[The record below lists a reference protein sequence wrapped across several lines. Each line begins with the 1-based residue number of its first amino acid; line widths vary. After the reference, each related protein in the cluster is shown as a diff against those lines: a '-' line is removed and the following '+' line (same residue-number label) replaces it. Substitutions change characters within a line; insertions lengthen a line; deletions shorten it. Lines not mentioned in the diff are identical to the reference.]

1 MNKQCYRV
9 VFNKARGMFM
19 VVSEITKS
27 QNKTAGNGSSKKS
40 TAKSESQSGTTLSY
54 SRLAVAILCCQSMI
68 YTQVQAAN
76 SQIQNTASNVPAAQ
90 RAALLKSTNG
100 TPIVNIRTPNSKG
113 LSHNTYNQFDIG
125 SNGAI
130 LNNSIGGANTQLAGA
145 IAGNQYLAKTAANTI
160 LNEVRSNAPAKFQG
174 NIEVAGQRAD
184 VIIAS
189 PSGLQIQGGGF
200 INANQATLTTG
211 TPKIDSAGN
220 LTGFDVKQGQ
230 IQFDNATTGNAL
242 GGDLYDGKNKN
253 QANYVDILARA
264 VTINGQIHAN
274 QDVDMVIGSNTVDY
288 DTGEATKIT
297 GTGTVPTLAVDVS
310 TLGGIYAN
318 SINLVGTENGLGVR
332 NAGNIQAN
340 QQIVLTNSGKIENK
354 GDIKTTK
361 AQTSLLSINATG
373 NAGSIDHSGT
383 ISSYG
388 MIDMQADKDITLDA
402 GIVKKNSA
410 GTAVQLMPDII
421 RIDAGGSLK
430 VSNISDIRNKNVD
443 DQTNIYTHST
453 LDTIVDS
460 KSAIASNGG
469 VSIDGDRYVHLLD
482 TSSTSAGVAALNIS
496 SKSGTTV
503 DNATVAGSGDVYINS
518 RTADTTVSN
527 NSQLSAKKSLTIGAG
542 RDATLKTGSRIIGA
556 NDLTIAAT
564 RNATVDTAGSIKVTN
579 DAVVQAG
586 ELAYL
591 KNISQPTNIGKQL
604 IIQGKQATVLNSTAN
619 ANEGIYI
626 NSQGKDTTITNSNLN
641 STKGAVT
648 AIANQAA
655 LKVNK
660 LNTNANSTILAATGD
675 VSIVGSTFTTDN
687 LAIES
692 GQNLTATQLTTV
704 NRDIKQTGSIH
715 TKSKGTTDITSSQL
729 KNTGNITVSSDKYLT
744 IIDTDI
750 DSGKNLSLQ
759 TKQNIYSN
767 ISLDKN
773 AEGVAFNNYDVSTK
787 QNTFTAAEVLSLD
800 STGRQAYKDT
810 DFKGSA
816 ILSNAGS
823 NYILSTNLNL
833 TATGASKNVNKN
845 INGNIQIVNEGTISL
860 NKNHTIS
867 AQKDLT
873 IQAGK
878 GITVTKAPKIVAQNI
893 ALKTTV
899 ASTAKSDKGINNT
912 YGDGD
917 ISIIGTELSATG
929 STGNGLVID
938 AANHLNVIDSQ
949 TKSVGSTTMKSGNL
963 MRLNN
968 STIESGK
975 NIALDSQSQII
986 FNGERSANTN
996 SSLNHI
1002 NTGKVVL
1009 NADEILS
1016 INSQSTQSYKDIDAS
1031 AGAILVNSVLSKVS
1045 LNDNVDFDATGGS
1058 KLAQSKEKLSD
1069 GKDVKTLNGDLSVSS
1084 YNDLI
1089 IDPKLVK
1096 LHSKGDLS
1104 LTSRN
1109 GQLYL
1114 KGHALKKASFFS
1126 SPLLFGNN
1134 DFVEL
1139 IASGDINL
1147 TGKEVLIEGANLN
1160 NGYDLFRLMID
1171 SSKIDYSSGDFQ
1183 KQIDVLNAELEKKKE
1198 TEKKRG
1204 VIEFSPA
1211 MGGINITATNGDVKL
1226 KGIKNGVNDI
1236 DGCEP
1241 YCGFFNYVS
1250 PHRVQVIEDQIK
1262 LVNSEIAST
1271 KVDTKLSVQARNGEV
1286 SKLQG
1291 TLSDLNKILEISKQP
1306 SKGYEHKAVEI
1317 NSFGTVN
1324 ISAQNGGVLLEGTN
1338 VNSIFDSINI
1348 LAKGNLD
1355 SINVTDDNN
1364 RTDTYNDSI
1373 RITGLADVFQ
1383 QGDMNGS
1390 NYSYHQII
1398 NQPKL
1403 KAKGNIQISGQ
1414 GDLVKSSNKY
1424 DSKTK
1429 SYISNNGVVLNSA
1442 DVISTNGNIR
1452 IDASEGDINLEASQA
1467 AFMDGSQTSSTS
1479 RKWYGKKKTTTTTV
1493 TSNNSNAV
1501 TTDLEAKNISL
1512 TADGNIKAYGSDLV
1526 AAPTGV
1532 IKLSAGN
1539 GLYLYS
1545 IDNVNENS
1553 TDIKKKSSFLGVRYN
1568 KEHTNDTRQEL
1579 SQLPAKLIGGKA
1591 YTASGSDTLLEG
1603 TVFNTLKSSDIQVGV
1618 GKYADDAAKLILA
1631 PITNQITI
1639 THNQEKESTVWMKTV
1654 DQGSVVTTAQL
1665 PKFNQ
1670 VPTITSPN
1678 GVIVAVPVEVTVDS
1692 NAKAKAA
1699 IQKSQEELGK
1709 IALNLSKQPGYEYLA
1724 ALDKTNDINWA
1735 QVDLI
1740 QKNWNYTQEGLT
1752 PGAAALIA
1760 IAVAVAA
1767 GPAGSGLSASM
1778 VATNAAG
1785 IALQTQAVI
1794 TLINNKGDISKTL
1807 KDMASSDTI
1816 RNMATAALTAGL
1828 TAKLNLPQMANND
1841 FANKLVNGVAEGA
1854 TSAFV
1859 NAAFNGVSLEDALK
1873 NSLRSSLVD
1882 VFSAEIYSGFVKDF
1896 DTNEFSDNLA
1906 HKLVA
1911 AGVGCVSA
1919 SAKKQDCDAGAIG
1932 AAVGEMLG
1940 DYLVDDSRLLT
1951 VDEEKKILDYSKLL
1965 AGSVALIT
1973 NVDVDT
1979 AASSATIAVKNN
1991 ALQPPKGDRKFLG
2004 GAVTLLEQA
2013 AGGLAG
2019 AAVSVGKIG
2028 EPFIHPID
2036 TYEGLK
2042 QFTNQDEKWIAI
2054 QLAVAYDLQT
2064 RADNYN
2070 MHAAN
2075 GSNFGMGMESAINT
2089 LDAVF
2094 IGASIAKVPSGL
2106 LSALPALKTGA
2117 RVTYKGATYILKNG
2131 KIVAAKVIDSSLRPS
2146 VPWKSQIGAVGNL
2159 GDRNINLNMGIN
2171 NRVAIQSLD
2180 NVPASINVSK
2190 LRKALSPSWFKSSY
2204 QIDNLSISV
2213 AEIKTATGSI
2223 ERVMA
2228 VNGKAWHGNNAPKE
2242 SITWQGNIYNI
2253 VFTDPKNLPTN
2264 VNNINHAEKRI
2275 FEYINA
2281 NYSNQP
2287 INVKI
2292 AVENTSA
2299 RSQGMCSG
2307 CSISIN
2313 DLSNRMPKM
2322 TIQMF
2327 QGSTGRNP

>member
-1 MNKQCYRV
+1 MNKQCYIV

-40 TAKSESQSGTTLSY
+40 VAAKSESPSSANLSY
-54 SRLAVAILCCQSMI
+54 HRLALAILCCQSMI
-68 YTQVQAAN
+68 YTQVQAAT
-76 SQIQNTASNVPAAQ
+76 SAIQNTASNVPAAQ
-90 RAALLKSTNG
+90 RAALLKATNG
-100 TPIVNIRTPNSKG
+100 TPIVNIRTPNSNG

-174 NIEVAGQRAD
+174 NLEIAGQRAD

-211 TPKIDSAGN
+211 TPKIDSTGN

-230 IQFDNATTGNAL
+230 IQFDNAATGNAL

-274 QDVDMVIGSNTVDY
+274 QDVNMVIGSNTVDY

-297 GTGTVPTLAVDVS
+297 GTGTAPTLAVDVS
-310 TLGGIYAN
+310 TLGGIYAG

-332 NAGNIQAN
+332 NAGNINAT
-340 QQIVLTNSGKIENK
+340 QQIVLTNSGKIENT
-354 GDIKTTK
+354 GAIQTTK

-373 NAGSIDHSGT
+373 TTGSIEHSGT

-388 MIDMQADKDITLDA
+388 MIDLQADKDITLDK
-402 GIVKKNSA
+402 GIIRKNSA
-410 GTAVQLMPDII
+410 GAAVQLMPDII
-421 RIDAGGSLK
+421 NIDAGGSLK

-443 DQTNIYTHST
+443 DQTNIYIHST

-469 VSIDGDRYVHLLD
+469 VSIDADRYVRLLD
-482 TSSTSAGVAALNIS
+482 TSSTSVGVAALNIS

-503 DNATVAGSGDVYINS
+503 DNATVAGSGDVYISS
-518 RTADTTVSN
+518 RAADTTVSN

-542 RDATLKTGSRIIGA
+542 RDAILKSGSRIGVA
-556 NDLTIAAT
+556 TDLTIAAT
-564 RNATVDTAGSIKVTN
+564 RNATVDTAGSINVTN
-579 DAVVQAG
+579 DAIVQAG

-591 KNISQPTNIGKQL
+591 KDSTQPITIGKQL
-604 IIQGKQATVLNSTAN
+604 TIEGKQATVLNSTAN
-619 ANEGIYI
+619 ANDGIYI
-626 NSQGKDTTITNSNLN
+626 TSQGKATTITNSNLN
-641 STKGAVT
+641 SSKGSVT
-648 AIANQAA
+648 AIAKQAV
-655 LKVNK
+655 LNVNK
-660 LNTNANSTILAATGD
+660 LTTNANSTILAAGSNVGITASNLKAD
-675 VSIVGSTFTTDN
+675 NIV
-687 LAIES
+687 IES
-692 GQNLTATQLTTV
+692 GATTTINGLTTAAKDTKQIGGTSISSKV
-704 NRDIKQTGSIH
+704 NTSVINSTLNSTGNTVMRSDKSLTLTNNDIQ
-715 TKSKGTTDITSSQL
+715 SQGIVLKTNTASTL
-729 KNTGNITVSSDKYLT
+729 KNT
-744 IIDTDI
+744 
-750 DSGKNLSLQ
+750 
-759 TKQNIYSN
+759 
-767 ISLDKN
+767 
-773 AEGVAFNNYDVSTK
+773 A
-787 QNTFTAAEVLSLD
+787 
-800 STGRQAYKDT
+800 
-810 DFKGSA
+810 
-816 ILSNAGS
+816 
-823 NYILSTNLNL
+823 
-833 TATGASKNVNKN
+833 
-845 INGNIQIVNEGTISL
+845 
-860 NKNHTIS
+860 
-867 AQKDLT
+867 
-873 IQAGK
+873 
-878 GITVTKAPKIVAQNI
+878 
-893 ALKTTV
+893 
-899 ASTAKSDKGINNT
+899 GINNT
-912 YGDGD
+912 FGDGD
-917 ISIIGTELSATG
+917 ITLTKNTLTTNGTSDTSNGII
-929 STGNGLVID
+929 VD
-938 AANHLNVIDSQ
+938 AANYLNVIDSQ
-949 TKSVGSTTMKSGNL
+949 TKSTGSTSLKSGNL
-963 MRLNN
+963 MRVNN
-968 STIESGK
+968 STVDSNK
-975 NIALDSQSQII
+975 NIAVDSQSQII

-996 SSLNHI
+996 SSLNHT

-1045 LNDNVDFDATGGS
+1045 LNDNVGFDATGGS

-1069 GKDVKTLNGDLSVSS
+1069 GKDIKTLNGDLSVSS

-1089 IDPKLVK
+1089 IDPKFVK

-1114 KGHALKKASFFS
+1114 KGHALEKASFFS

-1134 DFVEL
+1134 DSVEL
-1139 IASGDINL
+1139 IASGNINL
-1147 TGKEVLIEGANLN
+1147 TGKEVLIEGANLS
-1160 NGYDLFRLMID
+1160 NGDDLFRLMID
-1171 SSKIDYSSGDFQ
+1171 PSKIDYSSGDSQ
-1183 KQIDVLNAELEKKKE
+1183 KQRDVLNAELEKKEE

-1204 VIEFSPA
+1204 VIPFVLPT
-1211 MGGINITATNGDVKL
+1211 GGINITATNGNVEL

-1236 DGCEP
+1236 DGCQP
-1241 YCGFFNYVS
+1241 YCGFFTYVS

-1271 KVDTKLSVQARNGEV
+1271 KADTKLSAQAKNSEV
-1286 SKLQG
+1286 SKLQS
-1291 TLSDLNKILEISKQP
+1291 TLSDLNKILEISKKP
-1306 SKGYEHKAVEI
+1306 SKGYEHKTVEI
-1317 NSFGTVN
+1317 NSYGTVN
-1324 ISAQNGGVLLEGTN
+1324 ISAQNGGVLLEGTD
-1338 VNSIFDSINI
+1338 VTSSSGGISI

-1355 SINVTDDNN
+1355 SMNVTDDNN

-1373 RITGLADVFQ
+1373 RITGLSDVFQ
-1383 QGDMNGS
+1383 QGDINGP

-1414 GDLVKSSNKY
+1414 GDLVKSSNNY

-1452 IDASEGDINLEASQA
+1452 IDASAGDINLEASQA

-1479 RKWYGKKKTTTTTV
+1479 RKWYGKKKTKTTTV

-1501 TTDLEAKNISL
+1501 TTDLEAKNL
-1512 TADGNIKAYGSDLV
+1512 TLIADGNIRAYGSDLV

-1553 TDIKKKSSFLGVRYN
+1553 KDIKKKSSFLGVRYN

-1579 SQLPAKLIGGKA
+1579 SQLPTTLIGGKA
-1591 YTASGSDTLLEG
+1591 YTKSGSDTLLEG
-1603 TVFNTLKSSDIQVGV
+1603 TVFDTLNKDDIQVGV

-1670 VPTITSPN
+1670 VPTITSPG

-1724 ALDKTNDINWA
+1724 TLDKSNDINWV

-1760 IAVAVAA
+1760 IAITIAA
-1767 GPAGSGLSASM
+1767 GPAGSGLTASM

-1785 IALQTQAVI
+1785 LALQTQAVI
-1794 TLINNKGDISKTL
+1794 TLVNNKGDISKTL
-1807 KDMASSDTI
+1807 KDMASSQTI
-1816 RNMATAALTAGL
+1816 RGMATAALTAGIG
-1828 TAKLNLPQMANND
+1828 AKLGLGSAATDPFNQ
-1841 FANKLVNGVAEGA
+1841 KLVNAVGSGM
-1854 TSAFV
+1854 TDAFV
-1859 NAAFNGVSLEDALK
+1859 NSAINGVSLEDALK
-1873 NSLRSSLVD
+1873 NSLRGALVD
-1882 VFSAEIYSGFVKDF
+1882 VFAASVFTGTVKPIDADDF
-1896 DTNEFSDNLA
+1896 ARNLA

-1919 SAKKQDCDAGAIG
+1919 SAKKQSCDAGALG
-1932 AAVGEMLG
+1932 AAVGEMIG
-1940 DYLVDDSRLLT
+1940 DYMVKPSQQFILDDGTIISYMNPQQQKEILSIGQLMVGTISMVSGLDVNAATDSAKIAIINNANVYKVGNDPKNIAKIAGRGLGKGYYARVDPFKIGNVNDFEVHVYKKNGPNLVEVGIYNSKGEFFNKHQITQAPILPKEVANQLKGQIVDTHRTWTGLVD
-1951 VDEEKKILDYSKLL
+1951 SKG
-1965 AGSVALIT
+1965 AQNIKGQYNIQA
-1973 NVDVDT
+1973 
-1979 AASSATIAVKNN
+1979 
-1991 ALQPPKGDRKFLG
+1991 PK
-2004 GAVTLLEQA
+2004 
-2013 AGGLAG
+2013 
-2019 AAVSVGKIG
+2019 
-2028 EPFIHPID
+2028 
-2036 TYEGLK
+2036 
-2042 QFTNQDEKWIAI
+2042 
-2054 QLAVAYDLQT
+2054 
-2064 RADNYN
+2064 
-2070 MHAAN
+2070 
-2075 GSNFGMGMESAINT
+2075 
-2089 LDAVF
+2089 VF
-2094 IGASIAKVPSGL
+2094 IG
-2106 LSALPALKTGA
+2106 
-2117 RVTYKGATYILKNG
+2117 
-2131 KIVAAKVIDSSLRPS
+2131 
-2146 VPWKSQIGAVGNL
+2146 L
-2159 GDRNINLNMGIN
+2159 GI
-2171 NRVAIQSLD
+2171 IQSVLGAFTEQD
-2180 NVPASINVSK
+2180 FYNDPSI
-2190 LRKALSPSWFKSSY
+2190 SSY
-2204 QIDNLSISV
+2204 EKLLKMSGQPVD
-2213 AEIKTATGSI
+2213 
-2223 ERVMA
+2223 
-2228 VNGKAWHGNNAPKE
+2228 
-2242 SITWQGNIYNI
+2242 
-2253 VFTDPKNLPTN
+2253 DPKFRDIVGLP
-2264 VNNINHAEKRI
+2264 
-2275 FEYINA
+2275 
-2281 NYSNQP
+2281 
-2287 INVKI
+2287 
-2292 AVENTSA
+2292 
-2299 RSQGMCSG
+2299 
-2307 CSISIN
+2307 
-2313 DLSNRMPKM
+2313 PKYM
-2322 TIQMF
+2322 I
-2327 QGSTGRNP
+2327 